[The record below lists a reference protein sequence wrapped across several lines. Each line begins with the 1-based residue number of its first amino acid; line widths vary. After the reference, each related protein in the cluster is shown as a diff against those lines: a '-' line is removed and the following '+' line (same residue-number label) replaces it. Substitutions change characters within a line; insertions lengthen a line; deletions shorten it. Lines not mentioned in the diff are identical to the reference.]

1 MLAPSYPV
9 QTLSACAVCEL
20 LLAMSD
26 TKSPRSHQPGHRFQ
40 TNQNSKKGQEAVV
53 KLTTADADN
62 HVWSSLPPALCADP
76 LLILFN
82 TRKHQCHSNVWQ
94 EEK

>member
-1 MLAPSYPV
+1 MDIKVYIDRNSSGNTKEQHKMLAPSYPV
-9 QTLSACAVCEL
+9 QTLSACTVCEL

-26 TKSPRSHQPGHRFQ
+26 TKS
-40 TNQNSKKGQEAVV
+40 V